1 MVLVLLALAGCQTLG
16 YYGQAVT
23 GQWQLLRARQPV
35 DALLERLDG
44 ADPAEAS
51 LRQRLSESQALL
63 AYAEASLGLEV
74 GGRYRSYVALPE
86 DYVVYNLFAAPPLS
100 LSPEH
105 WCYPFVGCV
114 PYRGYFRRE
123 LAERAA
129 ARQSLSGSE
138 VYLGDV
144 PAYSTLGWFDDPL
157 LSSFI
162 DWPLADFAVLLLHEL
177 AHGRVWVSGDAAFNE
192 AYATFVGR
200 RGMRDWLASRDERGL
215 LEDYDARRHARRAL
229 FALLADTRA
238 ALDAVYRSAAPADA
252 KSRAKARLLEA
263 TRRCYRSRREA
274 FGGGR
279 YDGLME
285 QLNNALLASIA
296 TYEDK
301 VPAFAA
307 LWQQAA
313 GDWPAFHG
321 AVERLAALD
330 ADAREARLS
339 ALAAS
344 ADEEVAAAGD
354 DDGTDEVQC
363 QSLARHGLD
372 AEAAR

>member
-16 YYGQAVT
+16 YYGQAVS

-35 DALLERLDG
+35 DTLLERLDA

-63 AYAEASLGLEV
+63 AYAESALGLEV
-74 GGRYRSYVALPE
+74 GDRYRSYVALPD

-123 LAERAA
+123 RAERAA
-129 ARQSLSGSE
+129 RRQSLSGSE
-138 VYLGDV
+138 VYLGGV

-162 DWPLADFAVLLLHEL
+162 DWPLADFAELLLHEL

-200 RGMRDWLASRDERGL
+200 QGMAEWLTSRGDQAMVATHRVRRQ
-215 LEDYDARRHARRAL
+215 ARSAV
-229 FALLADTRA
+229 FELLAETRV
-238 ALDAVYRSAAPADA
+238 ALAAVYGSAAPDAA

-263 TRRCYRSRREA
+263 TRRCYRARRDV

-279 YDGLME
+279 YDPLMAR
-285 QLNNALLASIA
+285 LNNALLASIA
-296 TYEDK
+296 TYEDR
-301 VPAFAA
+301 VPAFAV
-307 LWQQAA
+307 LWRRVD

-321 AVERLAALD
+321 EVERLAALD
-330 ADAREARLS
+330 RVARSERLD
-339 ALAAS
+339 ALAGS
-344 ADEEVAAAGD
+344 ADQQVAAAGD
-354 DDGTDEVQC
+354 DHGPDQVQC
-363 QSLARHGLD
+363 QALASHGLD
-372 AEAAR
+372 AEATR